1 MNMKNTKRT
10 VAPLAEV
17 IAASRQA
24 PAAWKRAVEQTHWRD
39 LKFPQDFHA
48 PELRMPSDVQLPDIV
63 LPKVHRGEVRR
74 YDVQL
79 PDVTIPR
86 LHAGQVV
93 AGGVGKVGR
102 SRRGRRRG
110 GLGGAIR
117 MAGMALFA
125 AAIVKEMS
133 QPEEARTW
141 QGRVMGVPY
150 NFQPPTSKRFK
161 DAWWSDEPTLFTP
174 TPWGMGWTV
183 NFRRLMSLGRQ
194 MAVAR
199 MQHQGVSDRRDAG
212 TSSAAASPAA
222 SESAAQQRQREDVV
236 NQASIDSFPASDAPS
251 Y

>member
-1 MNMKNTKRT
+1 MKNTKRT

-39 LKFPQDFHA
+39 LKFPSDFRA

-74 YDVQL
+74 YDLQL

-86 LHAGQVV
+86 LHAGQVM
-93 AGGVGKVGR
+93 AGSARKARR
-102 SRRGRRRG
+102 SQRRARRG
-110 GLGGAIR
+110 GLGGVMRLAA
-117 MAGMALFA
+117 MGLFA

-141 QGRVMGVPY
+141 QGRVLGVPY

-161 DAWWSDEPTLFTP
+161 DAWWSEAPTLFTP
-174 TPWGMGWTV
+174 TPWGMGWTL
-183 NFRRLMSLGRQ
+183 NFRRLASLGRQ

-199 MQHQGVSDRRDAG
+199 MQHQGVPDERDARVG
-212 TSSAAASPAA
+212 SAAESPSASA
-222 SESAAQQRQREDVV
+222 SAAQQRQREDVV
-236 NQASIDSFPASDAPS
+236 NQASIDSFPASDAPA